1 MRTIGLI
8 GLALAVPGVLAVG
21 GFATAGSA
29 VAADSSAQAPNF
41 AALGQTP
48 IPKGKKA
55 APVNCKA
62 PDAPYKNYDC
72 LDAYLG
78 DGFFERLINYYR
90 LEWGHE
96 AAPTDPKALPS
107 HRDGWPTTPQSTP
120 PMPFTEWPYGGSTSI
135 GVTRPSAVDSPLMV
149 ALANTGLGKMMN
161 ETNIQM
167 YGWINPG
174 ANLSTNTVTPGGNFP
189 AAYMYSPNT
198 GTLDQAVLYIE
209 RVPDTV
215 QTDHIDWGF
224 RVSGIYGE
232 NYRYTTTFGIGSY
245 QLLGHNLTN
254 GWDMPMVWGEL
265 FIPQIAEGMLVR
277 LGRFISIP
285 DIEAQ
290 LAPNNYMYS
299 HSMTY
304 GYDNYT
310 NHGLMT
316 TTALTKNWFYT
327 LGVVIGTDSA
337 PWHMGQVVNNPFPN
351 AAFPGTTMKKDPG
364 SMPSLTTGIRW
375 QSDSGYDNIYIVADG
390 INTGTWGYNNLQW
403 FGGTYYHKF
412 NEQWHLSVEAYT
424 LSQRNVLNVTNT
436 LEVPAIVAGGGFPFT
451 PANGFNFNQP
461 NFAVCSSPT
470 QITCTARMFTM
481 LAYLNYKFS
490 PLDNISFRPEF
501 YNDMNGQRT
510 TVKTRYANFAVGWQH
525 WFSPQVEIRPEIAYY
540 HSLDANAFNGNFNAA
555 PASAAGGGTA
565 VIPPSRNYA
574 LIGSMDLIWHF

>member
-1 MRTIGLI
+1 MRKFGLL
-8 GLALAVPGVLAVG
+8 GLALAVPGA
-21 GFATAGSA
+21 FATVGSA
-29 VAADSSAQAPNF
+29 GAADTSAQAPNF

-48 IPKGKKA
+48 TPKGKKA
-55 APVNCKA
+55 PVDCKA
-62 PDAPYKNYDC
+62 PDSPYKNYDC

-90 LEWGHE
+90 LEWGHD
-96 AAPTDPKALPS
+96 AAPADPKAPPG

-135 GVTRPSAVDSPLMV
+135 GVTRPNAVDSPLMV

-174 ANLSTNTVTPGGNFP
+174 ANISTNTVTPGGNFP
-189 AAYMYSPNT
+189 AAYAYSPNT

-232 NYRYTTTFGIGSY
+232 NYRYTTTNGIASY
-245 QLLGHNLTN
+245 QLLGHNLVN
-254 GWDMPMVWGEL
+254 GYDMPMMWGEI

-310 NHGLMT
+310 NHGLLT
-316 TTALTKNWFYT
+316 TTALTKNLFWT
-327 LGVVIGTDSA
+327 VGVVIGTDTA
-337 PWHMGQVVNNPFPN
+337 PWHLGQTVPNPFPN
-351 AAFPGTTMKKDPG
+351 AAFPGNTMLRDPG
-364 SMPSLTTGIRW
+364 AMPSLTTGVRW
-375 QSDSGYDNIYIVADG
+375 QSDSGYDDIYITADG
-390 INTGTWGYNNLQW
+390 INTGAWGYNNLQW

-412 NEQWHLSVEAYT
+412 NEQWHLSFETYT

-436 LEVPAIVAGGGFPFT
+436 LEVPAIVANGGFPLS
-451 PANGFNFNQP
+451 PANGFNFNTP

-525 WFSPQVEIRPEIAYY
+525 WFSPQVELRPELAYY

-555 PASAAGGGTA
+555 PAASNGGATA
-565 VIPPSRNYA
+565 VIAPTRNYA
-574 LIGSMDLIWHF
+574 LIASMDLIWHF